1 MAKDPKRVADKW
13 SKKLSGAI
21 EDIREGVQAVT
32 EAPSRKAIAKKDK
45 LKRRWNES
53 IDSGKWENNL
63 GKVGLED
70 WKEAFINFGLDRIAS
85 GAEKGKGKMEDFMNQ
100 LLPYQ
105 ESIKKTI
112 ERMPDLTLEQRIARS
127 AEWQRLMAKF
137 RKK

>member
-1 MAKDPKRVADKW
+1 MPKDPKKVADKW

-21 EDIREGVQAVT
+21 EDMREGIEAVT

-45 LKRRWNES
+45 LKRRWNEA

-63 GKVGLED
+63 SKVGLED
-70 WKEAFINFGLDRIAS
+70 WKEAFLTFGLDRVSS
-85 GAEKGKGKMEDFMNQ
+85 GAEKGRTKVEDFMNH